1 MSPRLTPS
9 FVSAI
14 EPRRSLLSSLSGYS
28 ETAVDAIFCF
38 YTTQTRQWP
47 AVRIGV
53 PMKTIQYGN
62 ETIECFQEAD
72 IKDEKFVEICQQA
85 RRLWDRLADE
95 YVAKSG
101 RMGTMVIGAG
111 FTVWYLPPR
120 CRKPRLRMILRSP
133 RKHQAS
139 STWESSRGE
148 IKRFFNGN
156 GIKVQYEWGH
166 AD

>member
-1 MSPRLTPS
+1 
-9 FVSAI
+9 
-14 EPRRSLLSSLSGYS
+14 
-28 ETAVDAIFCF
+28 
-38 YTTQTRQWP
+38 
-47 AVRIGV
+47 
-53 PMKTIQYGN
+53 MKTIQYGN

-156 GIKVQYEWGH
+156 GINVQYEWGH